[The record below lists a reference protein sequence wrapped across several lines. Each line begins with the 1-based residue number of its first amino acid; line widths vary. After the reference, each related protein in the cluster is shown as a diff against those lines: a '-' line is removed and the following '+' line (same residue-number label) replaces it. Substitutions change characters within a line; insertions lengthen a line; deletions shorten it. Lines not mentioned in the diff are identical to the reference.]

1 MTISASDIPYA
12 REDRLS
18 REMSFLSHKRDGFM
32 EQLKRNRADE
42 ILRERI
48 AAVEVHICYI
58 YRELECRTARR
69 AAHIAYL
76 KKQNNKHNNFR
87 NRANRR

>member
-1 MTISASDIPYA
+1 MTITASDIPYA

-18 REMSFLSHKRDGFM
+18 REISFLSQKRDRFM
-32 EQLKRNRADE
+32 EQLKRNRADD

-48 AAVEVHICYI
+48 AALEVHICYI

-69 AAHIAYL
+69 AAHTAYL
-76 KKQNNKHNNFR
+76 KKQNNFR

>member
-1 MTISASDIPYA
+1 MTITASDIPYA

-18 REMSFLSHKRDGFM
+18 REMSFLSQKRDRFM

-48 AAVEVHICYI
+48 AALEVHICYI
-58 YRELECRTARR
+58 YRELECRSARR

-76 KKQNNKHNNFR
+76 KKQNNFR

>member
-1 MTISASDIPYA
+1 MTITPGDIPYA

-18 REMSFLSHKRDGFM
+18 REMSFLSQKRDRFM

-48 AAVEVHICYI
+48 AALEVHICYI
-58 YRELECRTARR
+58 YRELECRSARR

-76 KKQNNKHNNFR
+76 KKQKQNNFR

>member
-1 MTISASDIPYA
+1 MTITASDIPYA

-18 REMSFLSHKRDGFM
+18 REISFLSQKRDRFM
-32 EQLKRNRADE
+32 EQLKRNRADD

-48 AAVEVHICYI
+48 AALEVHICYI

-69 AAHIAYL
+69 TAHHAYL
-76 KKQNNKHNNFR
+76 KKQNNFK